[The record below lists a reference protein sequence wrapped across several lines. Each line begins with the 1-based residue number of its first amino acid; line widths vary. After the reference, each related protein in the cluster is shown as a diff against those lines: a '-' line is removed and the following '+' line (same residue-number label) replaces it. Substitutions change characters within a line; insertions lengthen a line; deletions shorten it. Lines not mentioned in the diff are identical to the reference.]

1 MELKNLKASLK
12 FKTIIHQDFEKKSY
26 IFKIDDVVFTIY
38 KHSPCLVNMTGLKK
52 FEEMKKYKN
61 ILEKRFKQ
69 DVNEMKID
77 NTFFSKKQKKS
88 IDLNFLYDY
97 LKCNKY
103 FHVNYNVELFSGMY
117 LHLKKKGMPTLLLF
131 HTGSYILMG
140 GKNMKNVYRCERF
153 LNRIILFLEKRKQCD
168 RKIK

>member
-77 NTFFSKKQKKS
+77 NTFFSKKTEEKHR
-88 IDLNFLYDY
+88 L
-97 LKCNKY
+97 
-103 FHVNYNVELFSGMY
+103 EFS
-117 LHLKKKGMPTLLLF
+117 
-131 HTGSYILMG
+131 
-140 GKNMKNVYRCERF
+140 V
-153 LNRIILFLEKRKQCD
+153 
-168 RKIK
+168 